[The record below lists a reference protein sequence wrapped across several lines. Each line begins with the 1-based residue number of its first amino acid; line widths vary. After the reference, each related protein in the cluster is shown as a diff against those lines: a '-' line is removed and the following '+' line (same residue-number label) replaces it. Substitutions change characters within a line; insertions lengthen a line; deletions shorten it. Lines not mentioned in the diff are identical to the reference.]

1 MYLSILF
8 DKIYFNFLL
17 NNANCIRKKSHKIF
31 ICGFYPVQ
39 LVKLI
44 APENISVMFKTISV
58 ANLSWFD
65 YSKFFFFKC
74 LVFCLVLLLVFV
86 FSSLRV
92 EY

>member
-39 LVKLI
+39 LVNLI

-58 ANLSWFD
+58 ADLCWFG
-65 YSKFFFFKC
+65 YSKFFFFFFKC
-74 LVFCLVLLLVFV
+74 LVFCFV
-86 FSSLRV
+86 VVVCFFSS
-92 EY
+92 EG

>member
-39 LVKLI
+39 LVNLI

-58 ANLSWFD
+58 ADLCWFG
-65 YSKFFFFKC
+65 YSKFFFFF
-74 LVFCLVLLLVFV
+74 LNVWFFVLLLLFV
-86 FSSLRV
+86 FSPLRV